1 MTAESLSALLD
12 GECTPAELDR
22 LLDQME
28 VDPSLKARY
37 SRMTL
42 AREAR
47 LNTRVRSAEI
57 DFSAAVMAALDTE
70 PVAAPGASAGDNN
83 SFSMTPAAAGTS
95 NVLPFRPR
103 MPTSWQPY
111 AGLALA
117 ASLGA
122 VAVLAIRPQS
132 TVLPEAMP
140 VSTQLAPVETL
151 PAEAYEVTE
160 RRWPRSDEDNAEQLN
175 NYLIAYSQS
184 RAQQGMGSTLGYAR
198 FAAHTAEYRPQR
210 IQGPKAQ
217 QDDKR

>member
-22 LLDQME
+22 LLDQMDA
-28 VDPSLKARY
+28 DPALKARY

-57 DFSAAVMAALDTE
+57 DFSAAVMAALESE
-70 PVAAPGASAGDNN
+70 PTAERS
-83 SFSMTPAAAGTS
+83 S
-95 NVLPFRPR
+95 NILPFRPR
-103 MPTSWQPY
+103 LPVSWQPY

-132 TVLPEAMP
+132 TALPEAMP
-140 VSTQLAPVETL
+140 VTTQMAPVETL

-217 QDDKR
+217 QDDQR